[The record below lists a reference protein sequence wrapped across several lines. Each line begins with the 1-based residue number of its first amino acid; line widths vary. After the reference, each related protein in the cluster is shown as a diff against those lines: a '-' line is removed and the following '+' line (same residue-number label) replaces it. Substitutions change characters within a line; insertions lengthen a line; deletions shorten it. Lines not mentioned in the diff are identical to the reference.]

1 MNTDANKLYMQ
12 KRINMIAITLLI
24 VGGINW
30 LTAVFMKKDLVST
43 FLPVLLAKAIYLA
56 VGISALFLAL
66 KRDVYLPFLGETVMP
81 CGAFSPRTPDNANQ
95 EVTITTLPN
104 TKVIFWASEPK
115 KNASEN
121 LEDWDVAYNDFT
133 NSGVT
138 ISDDKGKAVLHF
150 RGSPQEYKVPHKGTI
165 KPHVH
170 FRICEK
176 YGMVGP
182 VQIYYLENGS
192 IEKFSM

>member
-1 MNTDANKLYMQ
+1 MNTDAQRLYVQ
-12 KRINMIAITLLI
+12 KKINMVSIFLVL

-30 LTAVFMKKDLVST
+30 LTAVFMKRDIVST
-43 FLPVLLAKAIYLA
+43 YLPKLLAKLIYLA
-56 VGISALFLAL
+56 VGVAALYLVT
-66 KRDVYLPFLGETVMP
+66 KRDVYLPFLGETVLP
-81 CGAFSPRTPDNANQ
+81 CAAFAARTPDNANQ

-104 TKVIFWASEPK
+104 TKVIYWASEPK
-115 KNASEN
+115 ADASGN
-121 LEDWDVAYNDFT
+121 LQDWDVAYNDFT
-133 NSGVT
+133 NAGVA
-138 ISDDKGKAVLHF
+138 ISDEKGKAILRF
-150 RGSPQEYKVPHKGTI
+150 RGSPQAYKVPFKGII

-182 VQIYYLENGS
+182 VQIYYLENGT

>member
-1 MNTDANKLYMQ
+1 MNTDANRLYVQ
-12 KRINMIAITLLI
+12 KKINMIAIFLLI

-43 FLPVLLAKAIYLA
+43 LLPRLLTKIIYFA
-56 VGISALFLAL
+56 VGIAALFLAL

-95 EVTITTLPN
+95 QITITTLPN
-104 TKVIFWASEPK
+104 TKVIYWASEPK
-115 KNASEN
+115 NDASGN
-121 LEDWDVAYNDFT
+121 LEDWNVAYNDFT
-133 NSGVT
+133 NSGVA
-138 ISDDKGKAVLHF
+138 ISDDNGKVVLHF
-150 RGSPQEYKVPHKGTI
+150 RGSPQAYNVPYKGTI

-182 VQIYYLENGS
+182 VQTYKLDDNT
-192 IEKFSM
+192 IEKFSL